1 MFKQTKTRVMLVNV
15 MVYALIL
22 YWRCRTL
29 AMVCLA
35 SVPMKQLM
43 NNLMALEKL
52 SFLGILDRTV

>member
-1 MFKQTKTRVMLVNV
+1 MLVNV